1 MADHNESPA
10 QAHDQNGS
18 GANAA
23 IIIQDNNA
31 AGVIAVPR
39 NTIAFDLD
47 VTKCKIIAVEDQL
60 IRILKA
66 DPDGIAFTITYKAK
80 EVGQTK
86 GA

>member
-1 MADHNESPA
+1 M
-10 QAHDQNGS
+10 
-18 GANAA
+18 
-23 IIIQDNNA
+23 
-31 AGVIAVPR
+31 AVPP

-47 VTKCKIIAVEDQL
+47 VTKCKIIAVEDWL
-60 IRILKA
+60 IRILNA

>member
-23 IIIQDNNA
+23 IIVEDNNA
-31 AGVIAVPR
+31 ADVMAVPP

-47 VTKCKIIAVEDQL
+47 ETKCKIIAVEDQL

-66 DPDGIAFTITYKAK
+66 DPDGIAFTIAYKAK

>member
-1 MADHNESPA
+1 
-10 QAHDQNGS
+10 
-18 GANAA
+18 
-23 IIIQDNNA
+23 
-31 AGVIAVPR
+31 VIAVPR

-47 VTKCKIIAVEDQL
+47 ATKCKIIAVEDEL

-66 DPDGIAFTITYKAK
+66 DPDGIAFTIAYKAK